1 MLLNRYKYSILSY
14 SFLRERILANN
25 SLSSFEK
32 DKIYGFD
39 LDNLYNDNSIEVE
52 GEINV
57 LEARHSDI
65 LDPIMQLMLKI
76 DS

>member
-1 MLLNRYKYSILSY
+1 MTFGLNFSGLVSTNR
-14 SFLRERILANN
+14 N
-25 SLSSFEK
+25 SSSFEK
-32 DKIYGFD
+32 DKIYGYN

-65 LDPIMQLMLKI
+65 LAPIMQLMLKI